1 MGWLN
6 RFSVFTA
13 GLPPSAQFNLSN
25 NKRWTEELEMPKQW
39 MNFLSNGQIELQAAQ
54 YLFIGVFHSI
64 PLKVNNT
71 WSPGGLYE
79 GGRCTFLS
87 LVGREFHAILKLSFR
102 EFTFCLCSLY
112 TW

>member
-39 MNFLSNGQIELQAAQ
+39 MNFLSNGQIELQVAQ
-54 YLFIGVFHSI
+54 YLFIGV
-64 PLKVNNT
+64 
-71 WSPGGLYE
+71 Y
-79 GGRCTFLS
+79 
-87 LVGREFHAILKLSFR
+87 
-102 EFTFCLCSLY
+102 SLY
-112 TW
+112 TTESEQYMESRGFVRGRTLHIFVVGRKRIPRNS